1 MSTNV
6 CKNQQT
12 FNGAFQNALN
22 NYYYN
27 QPQMPIGITILYF
40 LLFILF
46 IVWALYLAMKVK
58 MSPER
63 IIHIIFA
70 IIVSPLYIISYYLN
84 NL

>member
-12 FNGAFQNALN
+12 FDKAFQNALD

-27 QPQMPIGITILYF
+27 EPQMPVGITIMYF

-46 IVWALYLAMKVK
+46 LVWALYLAMKVQI
-58 MSPER
+58 SSER

-70 IIVSPLYIISYYLN
+70 ILLSPLYVISYYLN